1 MPNIAGARMY
11 VDLPTPERKTGGVLD
26 AVHVIDVTG
35 HALLGAEAQ
44 TDACN
49 TLNEWLSNC
58 STIYPPGCEGGAP
71 VVDVKDFDNLDL
83 VSGDPFALYN
93 GVRCLKPA
101 QRVDEYEAR
110 AKASLELKESR
121 GVERYLTL
129 LFDGLAEAESE
140 PVYAATDVVD
150 AVAHLEQY
158 LDDNYG
164 GKGFIEM
171 SRHTAVYACAAQ
183 IIGAGLDGR
192 MATCGGTPV
201 ILGIG
206 DETTMFATGQIVL
219 LRGPISV
226 YSAGEMVLA
235 DGSCAPARTLAER
248 SYVPLIECAITKA
261 TFTTT
266 TP

>member
-1 MPNIAGARMY
+1 MPNIAGASLY
-11 VDLPTPERKTGGVLD
+11 VDVPAPERKTGGALD
-26 AVHVIDVTG
+26 SVRVIDVTG
-35 HALLGAEAQ
+35 HALLGAEYL

-58 STIYPPGCEGGAP
+58 ETVYPPGCEGGPALTGT
-71 VVDVKDFDNLDL
+71 KDFDDLDL
-83 VSGDPFALYN
+83 VAGEPFALYN
-93 GVRCLKPA
+93 GVRCVGPGN
-101 QRVDEYEAR
+101 QVDALEAR

-121 GVERYLTL
+121 GVERYLKGLLTGLSGSNTL
-129 LFDGLAEAESE
+129 
-140 PVYAATDVVD
+140 AASDVVD
-150 AVAHLEQY
+150 AVAQLEDW

-171 SRHTAVYACAAQ
+171 SRGMAVYACNAQ

-206 DETTMFATGQIVL
+206 DDTTLFASGQITL
-219 LRGPISV
+219 LRGPIGV
-226 YSAGEMVLA
+226 YSVPEMNLA
-235 DGSCAPARTLAER
+235 DGTCAPARTLAER
-248 SYVPLIECAITKA
+248 AYVPLIECAAAKA
-261 TFTTT
+261 TIT